1 MLSRVVQHEVDHL
14 DGVLFIDKIT
24 DWDPH
29 RSHATGIAL
38 SRSRRTSKGTRSM
51 KIAFFSSGTFGLP
64 VLEELKK
71 ENHEIVLI
79 TKVDAPSGRG
89 LKLQPSP
96 SAVVAEVLQIP
107 LSR

>member
-1 MLSRVVQHEVDHL
+1 
-14 DGVLFIDKIT
+14 
-24 DWDPH
+24 
-29 RSHATGIAL
+29 
-38 SRSRRTSKGTRSM
+38 M

-79 TKVDAPSGRG
+79 RKVDAPSGRG

-96 SAVVAEVLQIP
+96 PAVVIEAFHIP
-107 LSR
+107 GSHFGRCHP